1 MARPKRN
8 NAEYFTHDA
17 DMRNDVKIKALR
29 KNFRHAGYAIWC
41 FLLEVLSDSDF
52 FEIEWSEAK
61 IELLAGDFDISSEEL
76 KDIVDYCVNAGLL
89 KMSDDGKLY
98 SESQKRR
105 FKSLISKR
113 EKDRR
118 IIAEKRRKADQ
129 KEKSDNG
136 VIASDNGVIASD
148 NGVIASDNG
157 VIASDNGVIEKEKQ
171 QEEEKEKEN
180 FPPHPLYKEKEKK
193 EEEKKERGDW
203 DNAHTHTRAYTRE
216 EATLFDGMDGCYKQ
230 QKTGSD
236 VNPLFPPAPLSPV
249 EAFRAALKK
258 RFKFDFSMVE
268 EEFLPIVSDWLEYK
282 QGRSEKYKT
291 QKSFELLCAKIIK
304 LSEGDAETAR
314 AIIEQSMANNWAGL
328 FTLKD
333 DNNTN
338 TRSITNG
345 QRTYKSFDQIQRE
358 ETDRACA
365 EHLARQL
372 EKIALKDMERQW

>member
-1 MARPKRN
+1 MNYTELIKRFWQLHELYQFSVTEIALYFHLIEICNRCSWANPFNRN
-8 NAEYFTHDA
+8 NSRICA
-17 DMRNDVKIKALR
+17 DLGVSINTLKNARNR
-29 KNFRHAGYAIWC
+29 
-41 FLLEVLSDSDF
+41 LSQ
-52 FEIEWSEAK
+52 
-61 IELLAGDFDISSEEL
+61 
-76 KDIVDYCVNAGLL
+76 AGLIQF
-89 KMSDDGKLY
+89 SGRRGTAKLTY
-98 SESQKRR
+98 KLSTS
-105 FKSLISKR
+105 SKFD
-113 EKDRR
+113 EVSIEVGDEGITNVKP
-118 IIAEKRRKADQ
+118 
-129 KEKSDNG
+129 
-136 VIASDNGVIASD
+136 
-148 NGVIASDNG
+148 
-157 VIASDNGVIEKEKQ
+157 EKEKQ
-171 QEEEKEKEN
+171 QEEKKEKEN

-203 DNAHTHTRAYTRE
+203 NNAHAHTRAYTRE
-216 EATLFDGMDGCYKQ
+216 EATLFFDGIDGCYKQ
-230 QKTGSD
+230 QKTDSD
-236 VNPLFPPAPLSPV
+236 ANPLSPPAPLSPV

-338 TRSITNG
+338 TKSITNG

>member
-89 KMSDDGKLY
+89 KLSDDGKLY

-118 IIAEKRRKADQ
+118 IIAEKRRKTDQ

-136 VIASDNGVIASD
+136 VIASDNGVI
-148 NGVIASDNG
+148 
-157 VIASDNGVIEKEKQ
+157 EKEKK
-171 QEEEKEKEN
+171 QEEKKEKEN

-203 DNAHTHTRAYTRE
+203 DNAHAHTRAYTRE
-216 EATLFDGMDGCYKQ
+216 EATLFFDGMDGCYKQ

-236 VNPLFPPAPLSPV
+236 ANPLSPV

-258 RFKFDFSMVE
+258 QFKFDFSMVE
-268 EEFLPIVSDWLEYK
+268 EEYLPIVSDWLEYK

-338 TRSITNG
+338 TKSITNG

-372 EKIALKDMERQW
+372 EKIARKDMERQR

>member
-52 FEIEWSEAK
+52 FEIEWNEIN
-61 IELLAGDFDISSEEL
+61 IELFSADFDISPEEL
-76 KDIVDYCVNAGLL
+76 RNIVNYCVNVGLL
-89 KMSDDGKLY
+89 TLSDDGKLY

-105 FKSLISKR
+105 FNPLISKR

-118 IIAEKRRKADQ
+118 IYTEKRVSDGGNVAETP
-129 KEKSDNG
+129 EKGVSDGGNE
-136 VIASDNGVIASD
+136 I
-148 NGVIASDNG
+148 
-157 VIASDNGVIEKEKQ
+157 IEKEKK
-171 QEEEKEKEN
+171 QEEKKEKEN

-203 DNAHTHTRAYTRE
+203 DNAHAHTRAYTRE
-216 EATLFDGMDGCYKQ
+216 EATLFFDGMDGCYKQ
-230 QKTGSD
+230 QKTDSD
-236 VNPLFPPAPLSPV
+236 ANPLSPPAPLSPV